1 MNRRHANTEPQQSL
15 RAVVAFAFRTARRV
29 SGEQFSKPAH
39 REAPPS
45 A

>member
-1 MNRRHANTEPQQSL
+1 MNRWHAVTEPQQSL
-15 RAVVAFAFRTARRV
+15 PAVAACAFGTTRGV
-29 SGEQFSKPAH
+29 SDEQSSKPAH